1 MFTETYCFIFRVAE
15 LAEICVSGT
24 LLFVQQ
30 TTRLRLSNI
39 VMSEEFEVITAVT
52 DCSEGRK
59 PMTPHTDMTQLR
71 SCTSL
76 MGQNFAHFQLFM
88 K

>member
-1 MFTETYCFIFRVAE
+1 
-15 LAEICVSGT
+15 
-24 LLFVQQ
+24 
-30 TTRLRLSNI
+30 
-39 VMSEEFEVITAVT
+39 
-52 DCSEGRK
+52 
-59 PMTPHTDMTQLR
+59 MTPLTDMTQLR